1 MNILNIMRSILV
13 LLIIYSTAYAG
24 AFMPTPSGLIK
35 SIDNK
40 SAYLNKCNMQS
51 SRKVIYDAVTIL
63 RSCLENN
70 KSNKWVP
77 PIGYVPDRI
86 KNSKITQKIDK
97 DIEELFDDDV
107 LFTDIK
113 RETQYMNNKF
123 DKLLNDIDHMK
134 KTVENIKNHNE
145 IIYTKTEYYNID

>member
-1 MNILNIMRSILV
+1 MMRSILV
-13 LLIIYSTAYAG
+13 SLIVYSTAYAS
-24 AFMPTPSGLIK
+24 AFMPTSSFLIR
-35 SIDNK
+35 SINSK
-40 SAYLNKCNMQS
+40 SAYLNKCKMQS
-51 SRKVIYDAVTIL
+51 SRKVIYDAVTII
-63 RSCLENN
+63 RSCLEND

-113 RETQYMNNKF
+113 RETLYMNNKF

-134 KTVENIKNHNE
+134 NTVENIKNHNG

>member
-1 MNILNIMRSILV
+1 MMRSILV
-13 LLIIYSTAYAG
+13 SLIVYSTAYAS
-24 AFMPTPSGLIK
+24 AFMPTSSGLIR
-35 SIDNK
+35 SINSK

-63 RSCLENN
+63 RSCLEND

-113 RETQYMNNKF
+113 RESLYMNN
-123 DKLLNDIDHMK
+123 
-134 KTVENIKNHNE
+134 
-145 IIYTKTEYYNID
+145 